1 MVRFAESNERLLEE
15 TVLLLHRAEADLSD
29 DQRELLTAV
38 RRNDVTLAGKKVL
51 VVDDDVR
58 NIFALTS
65 VLEQHNLQVVHAE
78 NGRAGIETL
87 LKTPGVDGVLM
98 DIMMP
103 EMDGYET
110 MRAIRQ
116 IAEFRTLP
124 IIAVTAK
131 AMKGDRAKCI
141 EAGASDYITKPVDL
155 EQLFSVLRVWLVRSH
170 EPSPVT
176 PDGRPIRSVCKWPPT
191 QHKPLRNSG
200 ERRIKILLVDDTP
213 ENLVS
218 LEAALSGLGEE
229 LVLANSGKEALRY
242 LLEDDFAAILL
253 DVRMPEMDG
262 FETAELIRSRPRSRQ
277 TPILFLT
284 GYRNEEHLF
293 RGYDLGAVDFLFK
306 PIVPEVLRSKVAVFV
321 ELSRSNAKLQ
331 EQADALRTQAEVLQK
346 AEQKFR
352 SLLEAA
358 PDAMVVCREDGEIVM
373 VNSQTEIL
381 FNCQRDKLISRNIR
395 ALVPGWEYRFRPG
408 WDDEFRNI
416 RRFNPSSGASSCG
429 PSLKAASPFQAEFSF
444 SPLQTE
450 EGVVVTCSIRDISER
465 KKTEERIRELNTNLE
480 ERVLERTE
488 ALMRSNEELQQFAY
502 VASHDLQEPLR
513 TVSIYAQLLAKRYQ
527 GQLAGDADQ
536 FIKFIVEGSERMEKL
551 IHDLLDFSR
560 VDARGTDFFTRMN
573 CDEALNDAIRNLHS
587 LIEESGAV
595 LTREPLPWVTGD
607 PVQLTRLFQNLLVN
621 SIKYRTE
628 EAPRIHI
635 SAHEPTWRVALPVRD
650 NGIGIEPQ
658 YAEKVFGIFKCLQ
671 PRDKSSGSGMGL
683 AICRKIVSRHEGR
696 IWVES
701 ALGEGATFYFT
712 LPRTE

>member
-1 MVRFAESNERLLEE
+1 MQGSANAAQ
-15 TVLLLHRAEADLSD
+15 TAHDL
-29 DQRELLTAV
+29 A
-38 RRNDVTLAGKKVL
+38 
-51 VVDDDVR
+51 
-58 NIFALTS
+58 
-65 VLEQHNLQVVHAE
+65 
-78 NGRAGIETL
+78 
-87 LKTPGVDGVLM
+87 
-98 DIMMP
+98 
-103 EMDGYET
+103 
-110 MRAIRQ
+110 
-116 IAEFRTLP
+116 
-124 IIAVTAK
+124 
-131 AMKGDRAKCI
+131 
-141 EAGASDYITKPVDL
+141 
-155 EQLFSVLRVWLVRSH
+155 
-170 EPSPVT
+170 
-176 PDGRPIRSVCKWPPT
+176 
-191 QHKPLRNSG
+191 G

-218 LEAALSGLGEE
+218 LEAALGTLGEQ

-242 LLEDDFAAILL
+242 LLDDDFAAILL

-321 ELSRSNAKLQ
+321 ELSRGNAKLQ
-331 EQADALRTQAEVLQK
+331 KQADALRTQAEVLQK

-358 PDAMVVCREDGEIVM
+358 PDAMVVCRENGEIVM

-381 FNCQRDKLISRNIR
+381 FNSQRDKLISRNIR
-395 ALVPGWEYRFRPG
+395 SLVPSWEYQFRPG
-408 WDDEFRNI
+408 WDDGF
-416 RRFNPSSGASSCG
+416 
-429 PSLKAASPFQAEFSF
+429 AAPKVQPVQRGIELQAFPEGRDPFQAEFSF
-444 SPLQTE
+444 SPLHTE
-450 EGVVVTCSIRDISER
+450 EGAVVTCSIRDISER

-480 ERVLERTE
+480 QRVLERTE

-513 TVSIYAQLLAKRYQ
+513 TVSIYAQLLAKRFH

-536 FIKFIVEGSERMEKL
+536 FIRFIVEGSERMEKL

-560 VDARGTDFFTRMN
+560 VDARGADFFTRTN

-595 LTREPLPWVTGD
+595 VTRGQLPWVTGD
-607 PVQLTRLFQNLLVN
+607 PVQLTRLFQNLMVN
-621 SIKYRTE
+621 SIKYRTQE
-628 EAPRIHI
+628 VPRIHVNAQNQRGQWLF
-635 SAHEPTWRVALPVRD
+635 SMRD

-658 YAEKVFGIFKCLQ
+658 YAEKIFGIFKCLQ
-671 PRDKSSGSGMGL
+671 PRDKTSGSGMGL

-701 ALGEGATFYFT
+701 SLGKGATFYFT
-712 LPRTE
+712 LPSKD